1 MFLFGMVSSAM
12 ALSLS
17 VDTSI
22 LGTEASWNLR
32 DIEYGDLEPLVV
44 EVDKTRA
51 YRLEVTLEEHASGV
65 LVDMTIVSMKTSRR
79 GKSTVQVL
87 SRPRIISPLGKEARI
102 RQGYKTPL
110 RAEKTLLEVTLTAHD

>member
-1 MFLFGMVSSAM
+1 MVSSAM

-22 LGTEASWNLR
+22 LGTAASWNLQ

-44 EVDKTRA
+44 AVDKKSA

-65 LVDMTIVSMKTSRR
+65 SVDMTIVSMKTSWR
-79 GKSTVQVL
+79 GKSTEQIL
-87 SRPRIISPLGKEARI
+87 SHPRMISPLGEEASI
-102 RQGYKTPL
+102 QQGYKTAL
-110 RAEKTLLEVTLTAHD
+110 RAEKMLFEVTLTAQD